1 MCCFVG
7 TDIKTDGFSMETCRV
22 MVNLMDVSSQLQLL
36 TFFVCVNVTFV
47 LRNYK
52 KLMCCCTVSFT

>member
-7 TDIKTDGFSMETCRV
+7 TDIKTDGFSMETCRI

-36 TFFVCVNVTFV
+36 TFCVCVLT
-47 LRNYK
+47 
-52 KLMCCCTVSFT
+52 